1 MKQYKKMISMLL
13 ISSMVLTLC
22 ACADSTD
29 TSKNVDSAT
38 ESKTE
43 NSTGTTSVSADF
55 SNYKQNN
62 ESLTFDNSKWNYD
75 ADNDVYW
82 QINVGYCSDPETTDY
97 ETLGIYV
104 PGSYMTGT
112 KNSDGTY
119 TCTINSEG
127 KVGNYTAST
136 APIVFPVNTAGY
148 AAQPAPTEYSYDG
161 LSDYLNAGFVYV
173 YAGMRGKENGYD
185 SNNDLT
191 YSGGAPW
198 GVTDL
203 KSAIRYYRYNAAQLP
218 GSTNSI
224 FTFGMS
230 GGGAQSALAG
240 ATGDSELYYQYLES
254 IGSAMTDQSG
264 NYISDAVA
272 GSMCWC
278 PITSLDYADEAYEW
292 NMGQFATTDT
302 RADGTWTASLSKDLA
317 TSFASYINELGLKD
331 ESGDA
336 LTLEQSDSGIYQA
349 GSYYDYLL
357 AEVEKSL
364 NNFLSDTTFP
374 YTPSNAFHADGGFG
388 GSGATGGGGMGASD
402 GKMPD
407 TEAMKEMTGTEMP
420 QEGMKSGNMSEGGTE
435 ASGSTVESGS
445 GTASGT
451 QDSTT
456 YATVQDYIDSL
467 NSDTQWISYDSSTNT
482 ATITSLEAFV
492 EHCKNATKAVGAF
505 DDLSRTQA
513 ENDLFGNDSSDALH
527 FDSILSNL
535 LQTNKDTY
543 STLSGWDA
551 AYVDDYAN
559 DIASTDKFETTIQQR
574 LNMYNPMYYLS
585 NYYDGYGTSTVAT
598 FWRIRTGIDQGDTA
612 LTVETNLA
620 LALQQNA
627 TVKDVD
633 FETVW
638 GLGHTMAERTGD
650 STTNFVDWVNEC
662 AAQLK

>member
-1 MKQYKKMISMLL
+1 MKQNKKIISMLL
-13 ISSMVLTLC
+13 ISSMVVTLC
-22 ACADSTD
+22 ACT
-29 TSKNVDSAT
+29 DSADKSKSTASST
-38 ESKTE
+38 ESVATE
-43 NSTGTTSVSADF
+43 ASTGTTSVSTDF
-55 SNYKQNN
+55 SDYKQKN

-82 QINVGYCSDPETTDY
+82 QIKVGYCSNPETTDY

-161 LSDYLNAGFVYV
+161 LSEYLSAGFVYV
-173 YAGMRGKENGYD
+173 YAGMRGKSNGYD
-185 SNNDLT
+185 SDNNLT

-203 KSAIRYYRYNAAQLP
+203 KSAIRYYRFNATELP

-240 ATGDSELYYQYLES
+240 ATGDSEIYYQYLES
-254 IGSAMTDQSG
+254 IGSAMTDQNG

-302 RADGTWTASLSKDLA
+302 RAEGTWTASLSKDLA

-331 ESGDA
+331 ESGNA
-336 LTLEQSDSGIYQA
+336 LILEQSDSGIFQA

-357 AEVEKSL
+357 TEVEQSL

-374 YTPSNAFHADGGFG
+374 YTPSNAFNADGGFG
-388 GSGATGGGGMGASD
+388 GGGTTGGMANGK
-402 GKMPD
+402 GKMGTSDSEMPD
-407 TEAMKEMTGTEMP
+407 SETLKEMFGTEMP
-420 QEGMKSGNMSEGGTE
+420 SEGMKNGNMHQD
-435 ASGSTVESGS
+435 
-445 GTASGT
+445 ASGT
-451 QDSTT
+451 QNTSGTQDTTT

-467 NSDTQWISYDSSTNT
+467 NSDTQWISYDASTNT

-492 EHCKNATKAVGAF
+492 EHCKNASKAVGAF

-513 ENDLFGNDSSDALH
+513 ENDVFGNDSSDALH
-527 FDSILSNL
+527 FDSVLSDL

-543 STLSGWDA
+543 STLSGWDS

-559 DIASTDKFETTIQQR
+559 DIASTDKLGSTIQER
-574 LNMYNPMYYLS
+574 LNMYNAMYYLS
-585 NYYDGYGTSTVAT
+585 DYYDGYGTSTVAT

-612 LTVETNLA
+612 LTVESNLA
-620 LALQQNA
+620 LALQQNE

-662 AAQLK
+662 AAQIK